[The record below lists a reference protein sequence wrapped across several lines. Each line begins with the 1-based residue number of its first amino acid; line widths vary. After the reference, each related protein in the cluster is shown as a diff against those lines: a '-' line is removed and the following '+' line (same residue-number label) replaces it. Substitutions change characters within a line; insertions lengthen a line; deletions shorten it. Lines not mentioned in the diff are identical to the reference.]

1 MIPEAAA
8 YYLDSVVKRNMVV
21 GISWGN
27 TLYKIVKYVAANN
40 HKNLPIT
47 VVPIMGA
54 ANISSPKK
62 DAMDLAKDLALAYG
76 EDIAIFMRLFL

>member
-1 MIPEAAA
+1 
-8 YYLDSVVKRNMVV
+8 
-21 GISWGN
+21 
-27 TLYKIVKYVAANN
+27 
-40 HKNLPIT
+40 
-47 VVPIMGA
+47 MGA

>member
-1 MIPEAAA
+1 
-8 YYLDSVVKRNMVV
+8 MVV

-76 EDIAIFMRLFL
+76 GGYRYIYAPIFVNSHEVKDSLLQD